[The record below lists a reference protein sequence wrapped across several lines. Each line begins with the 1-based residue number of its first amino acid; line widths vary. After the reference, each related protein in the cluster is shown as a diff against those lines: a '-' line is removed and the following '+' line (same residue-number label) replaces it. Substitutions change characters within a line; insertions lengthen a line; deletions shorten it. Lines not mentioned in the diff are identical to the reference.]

1 MEWLQ
6 VVYWHNRVLDYLVC
20 AGLLLLA
27 WLLGWLAVRLLRR
40 AAARQAQGGLWRL
53 LDRLGAR
60 PLGWLAGLAVAHA
73 AVRSLT
79 LPEWHLKVVGTVFL
93 CAWTVL
99 GAVLG
104 ARLLNAALAAW
115 LERVGREQDD
125 LLVQMLKLLRSAVGA
140 VVFAVAGL
148 FLVANL
154 GFDIASLLAG
164 LGLGGLALAMASKD
178 TLANLFGSFT
188 ILVNGPF
195 RVGEAVNYQGQ
206 EGTVEDIGLRE
217 TRIRTW
223 NGHLVSVPNSLAP
236 TSVIEN
242 ISRRPSFRVLFAL
255 RLPLDLSVARIDRAA
270 ELVRQAVGEQQGVDE
285 KVLVHFIDY
294 ADDALKLQVIYYI
307 TDTANLLDIRHAV
320 NRRIKELFDRE
331 GIPLAMPRIRIDGS
345 PGR

>member
-1 MEWLQ
+1 MQWLY
-6 VVYWHNRVLDYLVC
+6 VSYWNNRVIDYLACV
-20 AGLLLLA
+20 GLLLLA
-27 WLLGWLAVRLLRR
+27 GLLGWLTVRLVRR
-40 AAARQAQGGLWRL
+40 AATRHRHGGMWRL
-53 LDRLGAR
+53 FDRLGAR
-60 PLGWLAGLAVAHA
+60 PLGWLVFLAVAHT
-73 AVRSLT
+73 AVRMLT
-79 LPEWHLKVVGTVFL
+79 LPEWHLQVVGTVFL

-99 GAVLG
+99 GALLG
-104 ARLLNAALAAW
+104 ARLLNAVLAAW

-125 LLVQMLKLLRSAVGA
+125 LLVQMLRLLRSAVGA

-195 RVGEAVNYQGQ
+195 RVGEAVKYQGQ
-206 EGTVEDIGLRE
+206 EGTVEEIGLRE

-255 RLPLDLSVARIDRAA
+255 RLPLDLPVAKIDRAA
-270 ELVRQAVGEQQGVDE
+270 ELVRQAIGEQDGVDDNI
-285 KVLVHFIDY
+285 LVHFIDY

-307 TDTANLLDIRHAV
+307 TDTANLLDIRHAT
-320 NRRIKELFDRE
+320 NRRIKQLLEQE
-331 GIPLAMPRIRIDGS
+331 GIALTPPVLKLLRS
-345 PGR
+345 